1 MTMRRTKTIQVGE
14 PPRDVI
20 IREPTV
26 GEIRNWLVELEKLKS
41 NSNPIDFVTHGLFND
56 ASLTDIVLM
65 TDLSL
70 ENLDTMAP
78 SEIRVV
84 IEACQEIN
92 PDFFTVR
99 RRRMLM
105 WEMESHSAYAA
116 LLNSEQWMLAN
127 PGPEQTISPP

>member
-1 MTMRRTKTIQVGE
+1 MTTMRRTKSITLGDPARE
-14 PPRDVI
+14 VI

-26 GEIRNWLVELEKLKS
+26 AEMRNWLVELEKLKTS
-41 NSNPIDFVTHGLFND
+41 TIDFVTHGLFND

-65 TDLSL
+65 SNLSL
-70 ENLDTMAP
+70 AELDALVP
-78 SEIRVV
+78 SEIR
-84 IEACQEIN
+84 ILIDACQEMN

-116 LLNSEQWMLAN
+116 LINSDQWMLAN
-127 PGPEQTISPP
+127 PEPPETTSPA